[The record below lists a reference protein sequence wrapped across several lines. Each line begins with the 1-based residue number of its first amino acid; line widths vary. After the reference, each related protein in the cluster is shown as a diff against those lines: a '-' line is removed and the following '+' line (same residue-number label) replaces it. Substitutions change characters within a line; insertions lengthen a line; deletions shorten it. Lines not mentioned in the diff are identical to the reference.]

1 MQKLNAR
8 TIWYLVAALWAF
20 FNSIAFSVTGIYY
33 VNEVG
38 LNPLQLILLGTAM
51 ETAAFLFEIPTG
63 VVADVYSRR
72 ASVIVGVFL
81 SGLAMVQRGAEP
93 PCATVAAGAF
103 LFGFAATYLSGA
115 IDAWLA
121 DEIGAENLGPA
132 YFRATQLG
140 YAGSLAGIGVGV
152 GLATFWLSLPIV
164 LGGAAT
170 AGFGLFL
177 LLFMPETGFRAAA
190 REGRGSWGA
199 MASTL
204 AAGATQVRTKP
215 ILIGLLAVA
224 AVMGMYSEGVD
235 RLSEPHFL
243 KNFNFPELG
252 GLQPVVWLGGIRAM
266 ALVLGIAGTALAR
279 RLVDPSQA
287 RQASAAL
294 ITITAIEIVGTLAF
308 ALSGHFALAVASI
321 WLAGVA
327 RSSAG
332 PIYRTWLNQSL
343 DSRSRATVLSMSSQ
357 MDAFGQI
364 AGGPAVG
371 AIGNSYSLRAALA
384 TSGLILS
391 PALWIYRRVRM
402 RIQSDDEAHTA

>member
-1 MQKLNAR
+1 MPKLNAR
-8 TIWYLVAALWAF
+8 TIWYLIAALWAF
-20 FNSIAFSVTGIYY
+20 FNAVAFSVTGIYY

-38 LNPLQLILLGTAM
+38 LNPLELILLGTAM

-72 ASVIVGVFL
+72 ASVIAGIFF
-81 SGLAMVQRGAEP
+81 SGLAIALIGAYP
-93 PCATVAAGAF
+93 HFYTVLAGAF
-103 LFGFAATYLSGA
+103 LFGFAATFISGA

-121 DEIGAENLGPA
+121 DEIGSESLGPA

-152 GLATFWLSLPIV
+152 GLATFWLTLPILLAGV
-164 LGGAAT
+164 GAACF
-170 AGFGLFL
+170 ALFL
-177 LLFMPETGFRAAA
+177 LLSMPETGFRPVP
-190 REGRGSWGA
+190 REGRSSWRA

-204 AAGATQVRTKP
+204 AEGAGQVRSKP
-215 ILIGLLAVA
+215 ILIALLAVA

-243 KNFNFPELG
+243 KNFVFPQIG
-252 GLQPVVWLGGIRAM
+252 NLQPVVWLGAIRAM
-266 ALVLGIAGTALAR
+266 SLVLGIAGTAVAR
-279 RLVDPSQA
+279 RLVDPGKP
-287 RQASAAL
+287 RQASAGL
-294 ITITAIEIVGTLAF
+294 ITITAIEIAGTLGF
-308 ALSGHFALAVASI
+308 ALSGHFAMAVASI

-357 MDAFGQI
+357 MDALGQI

-371 AIGNSYSLRAALA
+371 AIGNGVSLRAALA

-391 PALWIYRRVRM
+391 PALWIYRNM
-402 RIQSDDEAHTA
+402 RARSERDDAPG